1 MTTPEPPGQEP
12 PAQEPPIRDNPARW
26 APDPLGR
33 HQYRYWDGTQWTDHV
48 SDDGQVGTDAPI
60 ANPAPATGAA
70 TAPTPDDVLPE
81 AAGYAASTAASPT
94 PTGGFGATHLG
105 APIPGSGAT
114 ASAAAYATPN
124 ASGHWT
130 QPSAAY
136 DATAV
141 LGRRYGAFVIDAV
154 ISLIAFGLLFI
165 ATASTHTRAEMLR
178 EPGCH
183 LSAND
188 SSQVECDNRAVITVD
203 DTVYEAEGGRYL
215 LLCVAF
221 TLLYFALMEGL
232 TGATAGK
239 HMTGLRVVT
248 PAGTGI
254 GVPRALVRWAV
265 FAVDGPLTLFICGI
279 VTSAVSTGHRR
290 LGDMAANS
298 YVIAKSDAGRPVDAR
313 PR

>member
-1 MTTPEPPGQEP
+1 VTTPEL
-12 PAQEPPIRDNPARW
+12 PAQEPPPNRDNPARW

-48 SDDGQVGTDAPI
+48 SDEGRVGTDAPI
-60 ANPAPATGAA
+60 ADPAPATDSA
-70 TAPTPDDVLPE
+70 TAPATDDVPPE
-81 AAGYAASTAASPT
+81 AAGYGSSTGSA
-94 PTGGFGATHLG
+94 GFGATHLG

-114 ASAAAYATPN
+114 ASAAAAYGTPN
-124 ASGHWT
+124 ASASWT
-130 QPSAAY
+130 QPSPAY

-141 LGRRYGAFVIDAV
+141 LGRRYGAFVIDAA
-154 ISLIAFGLLFI
+154 ISLIVFGLLFI

-178 EPGCH
+178 VPGCH

-188 SSQVECDNRAVITVD
+188 SAQVECDNRAVVTID
-203 DTVYEAEGGRYL
+203 DTVYEAEGGMYL

-279 VTSAVSTGHRR
+279 VTSAVSSGHRR

-298 YVIAKSDAGRPVDAR
+298 YVIAKADAGRPVDAR